1 MELAL
6 TLEIL
11 LVVCFVILGAL
22 IITYV
27 TILMK
32 NKKKTDKDIK
42 DTSSKH
48 EVGKNGNKKIT
59 ENVLDFMEFDEIK
72 DNMIIRKDR
81 KQYVMIVKCKGVNY
95 DLMSEEEKVSV
106 EAGFVQFLNT
116 LRFPI
121 QLYVQTTS
129 LNLRDIILEYQKR
142 IHDME
147 TDIKKTEENLRI
159 AKKNENKRE
168 YDKLY
173 FEKRR
178 KENVLEYGADI
189 SEYISR
195 MSMNKDILQQKT
207 YLVISYYSAEITQ
220 GGEFS
225 KDEIDNLCFSE
236 LYTRTQT
243 AVRALGTSGVAG
255 KILDSEELAELL
267 YAAYNR
273 DESEVMTLK
282 RALEAEYDSLY
293 STAKDVLKKKEEVLN
308 ESIEREAVDLA
319 ANSITAADE
328 KRKKEEKIQKKA
340 LKILEEYKNQ
350 MDEDLYQKSK
360 EEILN
365 ENTKNTNN

>member
-6 TLEIL
+6 TLEVL
-11 LVVCFVILGAL
+11 LVICFIVLGVLIGAYFVILL
-22 IITYV
+22 
-27 TILMK
+27 K
-32 NKKKTDKDIK
+32 NKKKSNTEIK
-42 DTSSKH
+42 HSSHK
-48 EVGKNGNKKIT
+48 EEIEKNNNKRTT

-129 LNLRDIILEYQKR
+129 LNLRDIILDYQKR
-142 IHDME
+142 IQDME
-147 TDIKKTEENLRI
+147 VDLKKTEDDLRI
-159 AKKNENKRE
+159 AKKNGNKKE

-178 KENVLEYGADI
+178 KENVLEYSADI

-225 KDEIDNLCFSE
+225 KEEIDNLCFSE

-243 AVRALGTSGVAG
+243 A
-255 KILDSEELAELL
+255 I
-267 YAAYNR
+267 
-273 DESEVMTLK
+273 

-308 ESIEREAVDLA
+308 EAVEREAVDLA
-319 ANSITAADE
+319 ANSITIADD

-340 LKILEEYKNQ
+340 LEILEEYKNQ

-365 ENTKNTNN
+365 KNTTNTNN